1 MTDQELKAGS
11 RWQSVVDDTQV
22 IVVKAPNSAVELQCG
37 GHPMVPVGSEIP
49 TGLTLDPNFSEP
61 TPIGKRYFDEAS
73 GIELLATKGGQGTLA
88 LNGTKIPLKDA
99 KPLPASD

>member
-22 IVVKAPNSAVELQCG
+22 IVVKAPTSAVALQCG
-37 GHPMVPVGSEIP
+37 GHPMVPVGSEVP
-49 TGLTLDPNFSEP
+49 SGLTTDPEFAEP
-61 TPIGKRYFDEAS
+61 TAIGKRFFDEAT
-73 GIELLATKGGQGTLA
+73 GLELLATKGGQGTLA
-88 LNGTKIPLKDA
+88 INGTKIPLKDA